1 MKNHLQESRKEV
13 MRTFRNNANVEIVKT
28 ADNLINMQMKAESY
42 LQKLIR
48 TNADTKKIIEAF
60 NIISDSQ
67 FILGLLIGMSK
78 NEKE

>member
-13 MRTFRNNANVEIVKT
+13 MKTFRNNANVEVVKT
-28 ADNLINMQMKAESY
+28 ADNLVNMQMKAESY

-60 NIISDSQ
+60 NSKSDAEV
-67 FILGLLIGMSK
+67 ILG
-78 NEKE
+78 

>member
-13 MRTFRNNANVEIVKT
+13 MKTFRNNANVEVVKT
-28 ADNLINMQMKAESY
+28 ADNLVNMQMKAESY
-42 LQKLIR
+42 LQNLIR

-67 FILGLLIGMSK
+67 FILGLLIGMSQ

>member
-1 MKNHLQESRKEV
+1 MKNHLQESKKEV
-13 MRTFRNNANVEIVKT
+13 MKTFRNNANSEVVKT

-48 TNADTKKIIEAF
+48 TNADTKKIMEAF

-67 FILGLLIGMSK
+67 FILGVLVGMSQNGK
-78 NEKE
+78 D